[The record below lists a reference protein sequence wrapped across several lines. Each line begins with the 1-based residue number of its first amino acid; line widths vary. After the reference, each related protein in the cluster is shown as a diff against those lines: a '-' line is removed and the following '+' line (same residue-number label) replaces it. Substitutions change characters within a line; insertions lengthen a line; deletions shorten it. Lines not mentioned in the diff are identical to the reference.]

1 VSVRVRL
8 LVAALV
14 VALVAVAAVV
24 VAQHGGSSESPAMHG
39 KVATEPVESSP
50 PFRIFLPK
58 DERRAERLLTHDR
71 MPALPSLDTFL
82 LISSLPVV
90 PRSHELQ
97 PPPPPL
103 RIHRLHL
110 TPTRIALT
118 AREAPLV
125 PSDLPPRD
133 WPKPTVAGAL
143 PDGFRFQYDDDY
155 HGWPVAP
162 LHGWHVLHGGFD
174 DPRAGGYHF
183 GIDIAVDDSHPAL
196 QAPKGLSHR
205 VYAVEDGTMHWAKN
219 TLKHPCNARRFDVGH
234 FSYWHVTAAVPY
246 GSHVVAGE
254 MIGWT
259 CLNEWHVH
267 LSEWARVDGQKR
279 WVNPLHPGGV
289 LAPIADRSAP
299 KIRAVYAYGP
309 PSKDWHPTDTED
321 ITSPDGAPELG
332 LQNLHGAVDL
342 RAWID
347 DSQGFLGVFRAQPDL
362 ASTTAPYKVQVQ
374 IRQLSTNAIV
384 WQRITFQN
392 DLLMSG
398 VLPFYA
404 LYAAG
409 SQSDLSDYDCLHSHI
424 TCAGRLLYHLIS
436 VGGRYLWDTRSVEDG
451 AYRLTIR
458 AYDEVGNVTTRVVTL
473 RVRN

>member
-1 VSVRVRL
+1 VRL
-8 LVAALV
+8 LVA
-14 VALVAVAAVV
+14 VALVALAVV
-24 VAQHGGSSESPAMHG
+24 VVALAARSGGANGARPTATKPLPPPA
-39 KVATEPVESSP
+39 AST
-50 PFRIFLPK
+50 PFRIVLPK
-58 DERRAERLLTHDR
+58 DERAAERVLTHEPVRD
-71 MPALPSLDTFL
+71 LPSLSTFL
-82 LISSLPVV
+82 LISSLPVISRV
-90 PRSHELQ
+90 HELE

-103 RIHRLHL
+103 RIHRLHI

-125 PSDLPPRD
+125 PSDLPLRT

-183 GIDIAVDDSHPAL
+183 GIDIAVDDAHPAL
-196 QAPKGLSHR
+196 EAPKGLSHR
-205 VYAVEDGTMHWAKN
+205 VYAVESGTMHWSKN

-246 GSHVVAGE
+246 GSHVVAGQ

-289 LAPIADRSAP
+289 LDPIVDKSP
-299 KIRAVYAYGP
+299 PQIRAVYAYGP
-309 PSKDWHPTDTED
+309 PSKSWHPTDAED
-321 ITSPDGAPELG
+321 LTSPDGATEIGLG
-332 LQNLHGAVDL
+332 DLHGAVDL

-347 DSQGFLGVFRAQPDL
+347 DGQGFLGVFHAEPDL
-362 ASTTAPYKVQVQ
+362 ASTIAPYKVQVQ
-374 IRQLSTNAIV
+374 IRQLSTHAVV

-398 VLPFYA
+398 VMPFYA

-409 SQSDLSDYDCLHSHI
+409 SRSDLSDYDCLHSHI
-424 TCAGRLLYHLIS
+424 ACDGRLYYHLIS

-451 AYRLTIR
+451 EYRLTIK
-458 AYDEVGNVTTRVVTL
+458 AYDEVGNVSTRVVTM